1 LDAACFTHEEDQ
13 TGTDLTNA
21 REPAAAKALREK
33 KTMPAVLSALSV
45 KIWDPHYAVRTK
57 TKAGASR
64 K

>member
-1 LDAACFTHEEDQ
+1 M
-13 TGTDLTNA
+13 
-21 REPAAAKALREK
+21 RENRPLLRKFQSLREK